1 MARFGLALL
10 ADPSRPLEEDDR
22 ALDAVVFFP
31 FRDPAAERLRD
42 AAVEVFRPG
51 RADRLLDADL
61 DRVEVFFAALVRRLV
76 EEVDGRRRPD
86 AEPDFFGG
94 AMRIRVRF

>member
-22 ALDAVVFFP
+22 ALDAVFLP

-42 AAVEVFRPG
+42 AAVEVFRPE